1 MAETKLGS
9 ASRYGAR
16 YSSPLKKEV
25 KEIEEI
31 QRKKQVCPKCG
42 RKSLKRKGYAIWGCS
57 KCGAEV
63 AGGAY
68 KPKTDSG
75 VEAKRIVEKEGIGK
89 EKVEELKEETGESE
103 ENEEEPE
110 E

>member
-1 MAETKLGS
+1 MANTKLGP

-16 YSSPLKKEV
+16 YSSPLKKKV
-25 KEIEEI
+25 KEIEEV

-42 RKSLKRKGYAIWGCS
+42 RESLKRKEYAVWTCG

-68 KPKTDSG
+68 KPRTESG
-75 VEAKRIVEKEGIGK
+75 LEAQRIIQKEEMRK
-89 EKVEELKEETGESE
+89 EKAEELGEETEESE
-103 ENEEEPE
+103 ESEEEE
-110 E
+110 